1 MSPATITAAILLA
14 VISNQLTS
22 SSSHLTHV
30 HVGSQCD
37 EIDSICQVNE
47 MKLKVARLETMLEE
61 RSESL
66 KSRSLLREE
75 LDRRNDELTT
85 EILKLES
92 HVEQLKGVEMM
103 PGDEAVSS
111 LEDEVQ
117 SLWSLSRKNNFDLH
131 ILESKAVEAEE
142 RLEDVKSE
150 VEKMADI
157 VTEQWIQ
164 FRHLEQALLG
174 VQIKT
179 VDTARQICLQK
190 CSFFERMPLLLDQHL
205 SQNMPAIKLYWSK
218 VLHQVNMLLSAVK
231 KYHLQLQDFVRQEM
245 EKTQLT
251 AFYTSEELVFFL
263 SYPLKCSSTSLKQ
276 ACLNPAAVD
285 PISCSH
291 DFPGNFTNYKILHD
305 RISGLDWVFL
315 YNAGW
320 IFAKQ
325 VIEMSRGWPLG
336 LEIMHIRLR
345 QTQPVLEPMPSTS
358 SFLHLPSASL
368 SSASSSS
375 SEKKSTSSF
384 FDDGSVTLGRLVGIR
399 ARLAGLRKITTPP
412 LLIITTVIMGLN
424 VMAAVRGGK
433 CKRNRS
439 VAACSAA
446 AVTPT
451 SPVCKDSIFPAAGV
465 EPAGRSFFHKTQPS
479 GLYNGVY
486 SEGGNKG
493 KQPLL
498 T

>member
-47 MKLKVARLETMLEE
+47 MKLEVARLETMLEE

-103 PGDEAVSS
+103 PEDEAVSS

-117 SLWSLSRKNNFDLH
+117 SLWYLSRKNNFDLH
-131 ILESKAVEAEE
+131 MLESKAVEAEE
-142 RLEDVKSE
+142 RLGDVKSE

-179 VDTARQICLQK
+179 VDTERQLCLQK

-276 ACLNPAAVD
+276 ACLNQLLWTQLAAGM
-285 PISCSH
+285 IS
-291 DFPGNFTNYKILHD
+291 
-305 RISGLDWVFL
+305 
-315 YNAGW
+315 
-320 IFAKQ
+320 Q

-336 LEIMHIRLR
+336 LEIMHIRLG

-384 FDDGSVTLGRLVGIR
+384 FDDRSVTLGRLIGIR
-399 ARLAGLRKITTPP
+399 ASNY
-412 LLIITTVIMGLN
+412 GLN
-424 VMAAVRGGK
+424 VMADVRGGK

-486 SEGGNKG
+486 SEGGKKG

>member
-47 MKLKVARLETMLEE
+47 MKLEVARLETMLEE

-103 PGDEAVSS
+103 PEDEAVSS

-117 SLWSLSRKNNFDLH
+117 SLWSWSRKNNFDLH

-179 VDTARQICLQK
+179 VDTARQLCLQK

-276 ACLNPAAVD
+276 ACLNQLLWTQLAAGM
-285 PISCSH
+285 IS
-291 DFPGNFTNYKILHD
+291 
-305 RISGLDWVFL
+305 
-315 YNAGW
+315 
-320 IFAKQ
+320 Q

-384 FDDGSVTLGRLVGIR
+384 FDDRSVTLGRLIGIR
-399 ARLAGLRKITTPP
+399 ASNY
-412 LLIITTVIMGLN
+412 GLN
-424 VMAAVRGGK
+424 VMADVRGGK

-465 EPAGRSFFHKTQPS
+465 EPSGRSFFHKTQPS

>member
-190 CSFFERMPLLLDQHL
+190 SAVLPLLPNERVNPFLCHLQRMPLLLDQHL

-263 SYPLKCSSTSLKQ
+263 
-276 ACLNPAAVD
+276 A
-285 PISCSH
+285 
-291 DFPGNFTNYKILHD
+291 
-305 RISGLDWVFL
+305 SGLL
-315 YNAGW
+315 T
-320 IFAKQ
+320 
-325 VIEMSRGWPLG
+325 L
-336 LEIMHIRLR
+336 
-345 QTQPVLEPMPSTS
+345 PMLCT
-358 SFLHLPSASL
+358 LMMLLSL
-368 SSASSSS
+368 
-375 SEKKSTSSF
+375 
-384 FDDGSVTLGRLVGIR
+384 
-399 ARLAGLRKITTPP
+399 
-412 LLIITTVIMGLN
+412 
-424 VMAAVRGGK
+424 
-433 CKRNRS
+433 
-439 VAACSAA
+439 
-446 AVTPT
+446 
-451 SPVCKDSIFPAAGV
+451 
-465 EPAGRSFFHKTQPS
+465 FH
-479 GLYNGVY
+479 
-486 SEGGNKG
+486 
-493 KQPLL
+493 
-498 T
+498 